1 MGPVQEVV
9 PGIDA
14 GEPSAVTPAALLEDT
29 RREAMARAG
38 RLLATRPRTE
48 KELSDR
54 LTTAGFE
61 PAVVAAT
68 IDRLRALKLVDDDD
82 FAAQWVQERSS
93 RKSLSRRALLHE
105 LCGKGVP
112 PEVAEAAL
120 AESGLDEEALATELA
135 ARYVRRVATKPL
147 AEQFTRIQ
155 QMLARRGYG
164 YEVAEAAARAVLPP
178 EGWD

>member
-1 MGPVQEVV
+1 M
-9 PGIDA
+9 PGVDA
-14 GEPSAVTPAALLEDT
+14 GESPAAAPAALLEGA

-48 KELSDR
+48 RELAGK
-54 LTTAGFE
+54 LTEAGFE
-61 PAVVAAT
+61 PSVVTAT
-68 IDRLRALKLVDDDD
+68 IDRLRALKLVDDRD
-82 FAAQWVQERSS
+82 FAAQWVQERST

-105 LCGKGVP
+105 LRRKGVP

-120 AESGLDEEALATELA
+120 ADSGLDEEALATDLA

-147 AEQFTRIQ
+147 TEQFARIQ
-155 QMLARRGYG
+155 QMLARRGYA
-164 YEVAEAAARAVLPP
+164 YDVAEAAARAVLPP